1 MGTSETFSFSP
12 ERVICLWQEGHM
24 TLLCDMLLWLH
35 IKVRAVYYKALTLAS
50 GPFSPPQ
57 ASLPLD
63 SHVLSLSPPPC
74 RVPSRAARCS
84 VSCCL
89 CCSPTSFKGS
99 PGHVHCFFLCSGIF
113 QMLLDTFLFVIHNEN
128 IPLNGVAISVV
139 SLLHLLK

>member
-1 MGTSETFSFSP
+1 MGTSETFCLSP

-35 IKVRAVYYKALTLAS
+35 IKVRAVHYKALTLAS

-63 SHVLSLSPPPC
+63 GHVLSLSPPPC

-99 PGHVHCFFLCSGIF
+99 PGHVHYVFFSALESSKCFWILS
-113 QMLLDTFLFVIHNEN
+113 
-128 IPLNGVAISVV
+128 
-139 SLLHLLK
+139 SLLFTMKTFPLMEWPFL